1 MDSHKLFLLCNEVS
15 SCQLALIKWSNN
27 YIKEKL
33 YVNKS
38 MKFKIKWQESL
49 LYFLQM
55 QTKFAELSVKDE
67 EFSPKFSSSVWW
79 ALGLQ
84 VVTCIRLSTG
94 GSVVFP
100 SFRYKLENF
109 LKFFCMKRMWIS
121 SRLFMSAK
129 PMFCWRLSAQ

>member
-1 MDSHKLFLLCNEVS
+1 M
-15 SCQLALIKWSNN
+15 LINQWNS
-27 YIKEKL
+27 
-33 YVNKS
+33 
-38 MKFKIKWQESL
+38 KIKWQESL

-67 EFSPKFSSSVWW
+67 EFSPKSSSSVWW

-94 GSVVFP
+94 GSVVFL
-100 SFRYKLENF
+100 SFRYKLEDF

-129 PMFCWRLSAQ
+129 PTFCWRLSAQWMQINTVYRIFHFHSFTLPSWIDW